1 MPRPEHPHI
10 SEVTQWIASTPWLPA
25 RQFHA
30 MAVEKWGLEDAPA
43 LRTIANALREV
54 RKTASQP
61 ASVES
66 ESLTAGECPECLG
79 YGKFWQASVWIRGDK
94 SIHTTSNEPRL
105 FPADGQ
111 PTDAIKES
119 GLGYSECGYCVG
131 TGYIGTPAT
140 RTPVWEEP
148 EEEALATAP
157 KECPECF
164 GEIWDD
170 ECQCSIEEAE
180 ADPPE
185 VAVPTP
191 TDSIVDQLIED
202 AANDP
207 TAIVSDDVA
216 ERVNPAPPEIVVDMD
231 LSGMNLPDMPKFV
244 TSNEVEL

>member
-1 MPRPEHPHI
+1 MRGDSQVWKP
-10 SEVTQWIASTPWLPA
+10 
-25 RQFHA
+25 
-30 MAVEKWGLEDAPA
+30 
-43 LRTIANALREV
+43 
-54 RKTASQP
+54 TAKSHGGP
-61 ASVES
+61 
-66 ESLTAGECPECLG
+66 LTAHELGWLNSRLAQPE
-79 YGKFWQASVWIRGDK
+79 ATNGDEK
-94 SIHTTSNEPRL
+94 VT
-105 FPADGQ
+105 
-111 PTDAIKES
+111 
-119 GLGYSECGYCVG
+119 CGTCVG

-140 RTPVWEEP
+140 RTPVWEQP

-157 KECPECF
+157 KECPECL

-170 ECQCSIEEAE
+170 ECQCPVEGIPSTKRTPFEEAE
-180 ADPPE
+180 AAGK

-216 ERVNPAPPEIVVDMD
+216 ERVNPAPPEILVDMD

>member
-1 MPRPEHPHI
+1 
-10 SEVTQWIASTPWLPA
+10 
-25 RQFHA
+25 

-54 RKTASQP
+54 RKADSTP
-61 ASVES
+61 VSVES
-66 ESLTAGECPECLG
+66 EPLTAGECPECLG
-79 YGKFWQASVWIRGDK
+79 YGKFWQAAVWIRGDQ
-94 SIHTTSNEPRL
+94 SIHSMAKDHHL
-105 FPADGQ
+105 FPADGK
-111 PTDAIKES
+111 PTIRVSPDERNMDA
-119 GLGYSECGYCVG
+119 LGRQDCKRCFG

-148 EEEALATAP
+148 EEEALEIHAP
-157 KECPECF
+157 KECPECL

-170 ECQCSIEEAE
+170 ECQCPVEEAE

-191 TDSIVDQLIED
+191 TDTIVDQLIED

-207 TAIVSDDVA
+207 TVIVSDDVA
-216 ERVNPAPPEIVVDMD
+216 ERVNPAPPEILVDMD

>member
-1 MPRPEHPHI
+1 
-10 SEVTQWIASTPWLPA
+10 
-25 RQFHA
+25 

-54 RKTASQP
+54 RKADSQSV
-61 ASVES
+61 SVES
-66 ESLTAGECPECLG
+66 EPLTAGECPECLG
-79 YGKFWQASVWIRGDK
+79 YGHFWRGVFWM
-94 SIHTTSNEPRL
+94 HG
-105 FPADGQ
+105 DGQ
-111 PTDAIKES
+111 VAYPSYTTGSGSCKGDLLTDPKPVTMKMTCER
-119 GLGYSECGYCVG
+119 CVG

-140 RTPVWEEP
+140 RTPVWEQP
-148 EEEALATAP
+148 EEEALEIHAP
-157 KECPECF
+157 KECPECL

-170 ECQCSIEEAE
+170 ECQCPVEEAE

-191 TDSIVDQLIED
+191 TDTIVDQLIED

-207 TAIVSDDVA
+207 TVIVSDDVA
-216 ERVNPAPPEIVVDMD
+216 ERVNPAPPEILVDMD

>member
-10 SEVTQWIASTPWLPA
+10 PEVKRWIAANPTASGRETHEW
-25 RQFHA
+25 
-30 MAVEKWGLEDAPA
+30 AVGEWGVDAAPA
-43 LRTIANALREV
+43 LRTIANALREE
-54 RKTASQP
+54 RASQP

-79 YGKFWQASVWIRGDK
+79 YGKFWQAAVWIRGDK
-94 SIHTTSNEPRL
+94 SIHSMAKDHHL
-105 FPADGQ
+105 FPADGK
-111 PTDAIKES
+111 PTIQVSPDERNMGA
-119 GLGYSECGYCVG
+119 LGRQDCKRCFG

-140 RTPVWEEP
+140 RTPIWEEA
-148 EEEALATAP
+148 ELEQCS
-157 KECPECF
+157 ECL
-164 GEIWDD
+164 GEIEDGV
-170 ECQCSIEEAE
+170 CQCSVEEAE

-191 TDSIVDQLIED
+191 TDNIVDQLIED

-231 LSGMNLPDMPKFV
+231 LSSMDLPDMPEFV

>member
-54 RKTASQP
+54 RKTTSSP
-61 ASVES
+61 VSVES

-79 YGKFWQASVWIRGDK
+79 YGHFWRGVFWM
-94 SIHTTSNEPRL
+94 HG
-105 FPADGQ
+105 DGQ
-111 PTDAIKES
+111 VAYPSQRMGTKGDLLTDPKPVTMKMTCAR
-119 GLGYSECGYCVG
+119 CVG

-140 RTPVWEEP
+140 RTPVWEQP
-148 EEEALATAP
+148 EEEALEIHAP
-157 KECPECF
+157 KKCPECL

-170 ECQCSIEEAE
+170 ECQCPVEEAE

>member
-10 SEVTQWIASTPWLPA
+10 PEVKRWIAANPTVSGREAHEW
-25 RQFHA
+25 
-30 MAVEKWGLEDAPA
+30 AVGEWGVDAAPA
-43 LRTIANALREV
+43 LRTIANALREE
-54 RKTASQP
+54 RASIFQP
-61 ASVES
+61 VSVET

-79 YGKFWQASVWIRGDK
+79 YGHFWRGVFWM
-94 SIHTTSNEPRL
+94 HG
-105 FPADGQ
+105 DGQ
-111 PTDAIKES
+111 VAYPRQRITPPMGTKGDLLTGPKPVTMKMTCER
-119 GLGYSECGYCVG
+119 CVG

-157 KECPECF
+157 KECP
-164 GEIWDD
+164 D
-170 ECQCSIEEAE
+170 EEAE

-185 VAVPTP
+185 VAVPTS

-216 ERVNPAPPEIVVDMD
+216 ERVNPAPPEIAVDMD

>member
-10 SEVTQWIASTPWLPA
+10 PEVKRWIAANPTVSGREAHEW
-25 RQFHA
+25 
-30 MAVEKWGLEDAPA
+30 AVAEWGVDAAPA
-43 LRTIANALREV
+43 LRTIANALRETL
-54 RKTASQP
+54 REKQASQP
-61 ASVES
+61 VSVET

-79 YGKFWQASVWIRGDK
+79 YGHFWRGVFWM
-94 SIHTTSNEPRL
+94 HG
-105 FPADGQ
+105 DGQ
-111 PTDAIKES
+111 VAYPRQRITPPMGTKGDLLTDPKPVTMKMTCER
-119 GLGYSECGYCVG
+119 CVG

-157 KECPECF
+157 
-164 GEIWDD
+164 DD
-170 ECQCSIEEAE
+170 ECLCKGCLVYGECSVEEAE

-185 VAVPTP
+185 VAVPTS

-216 ERVNPAPPEIVVDMD
+216 ERVNPAPPEIAVDMD